1 MNDETNIALYAFRT
15 FGDTVLRAAY
25 ACCGSY
31 HEAEDITQEVFLT
44 LHGQPRTFSS
54 DEHLK
59 AWLLRCTINRCRNYI
74 KSGRVRLSTFLEGA
88 DELPDNSSDRQ
99 DTEIREKVAGLPE
112 KYRSVIH
119 LYYYEGYKI
128 REIAEMNEMSENT
141 VSSLLRRGRQKLKLE
156 LEKEDKL

>member
-25 ACCGSY
+25 SCCGSY

-44 LHGQPRTFSS
+44 LHAQPRSFAS

-74 KSGRVRLSTFLEGA
+74 KSGRIRLNTALE
-88 DELPDNSSDRQ
+88 DTPEQPDTSAGIPDSSIM
-99 DTEIREKVAGLPE
+99 ECIRLLPE
-112 KYRSVIH
+112 KYSSMIY
-119 LYYYEGYKI
+119 LYYYEGYNI

-156 LEKEDKL
+156 LEKEDQL